1 MIWCERKMRKGQ
13 ECTLKTMTPDDWL
26 QLELLRGVND
36 PMLQKRL
43 LQERSPTLNDL
54 ISIATQWQSA
64 ENAQI
69 SFGK

>member
-1 MIWCERKMRKGQ
+1 MIGCEHKMRKGQ

-36 PMLQKRL
+36 TILQKRL
-43 LQERSPTLNDL
+43 LQERSPTL

>member
-1 MIWCERKMRKGQ
+1 MIWCVHKMRKGQ

-43 LQERSPTLNDL
+43 LQERSPTL